1 MGNQNSGRK
10 SMKDELAMIKK
21 LTPLDDMAFTM
32 LEAGIINGEFQ
43 YLKLFFEY
51 RFGKAK
57 QMQEINLKSE
67 QDTPI
72 INIKWVSTDN
82 K

>member
-10 SMKDELAMIKK
+10 SKKDELAMIKK

-32 LEAGIINGEFQ
+32 LESGIINGEFQ

-51 RFGKAK
+51 RFGKPT
-57 QMQEINLKSE
+57 QMQEINLTSE
-67 QDTPI
+67 QDKPM
-72 INIKWVSTDN
+72 INIKWVSTDSE
-82 K
+82 

>member
-1 MGNQNSGRK
+1 
-10 SMKDELAMIKK
+10 MKDELAMIKK